1 MAGRKAATVRQRFD
15 EKVAP
20 PDENG
25 CRLWLGGRTRKTGPK
40 GYGVFYVDG
49 QMRPAHRW
57 ALEQAIGKL
66 PPSIDACHRCDVRL
80 CVTVEHLFPGTRTE
94 NMQDAIRKG
103 RTSHAMGLPGERH
116 HMARLTEKDV
126 RQVRELHAAGW
137 PMRDLSQTFA
147 ISFAHVSRIINHL
160 SWRHLT

>member
-1 MAGRKAATVRQRFD
+1 MAGRKAATARQRFD

-25 CRLWLGGRTRKTGPK
+25 CRLWLGGKTRKTGPK
-40 GYGVFYVDG
+40 GYGLFYVGG

-66 PPSIDACHRCDVRL
+66 PPDIDACHKCDVRL

-94 NMQDAIRKG
+94 NMRDAMRKG
-103 RTSHAMGLPGERH
+103 RTSHAMGVPGERH
-116 HMARLTEKDV
+116 HFAKLTDEKV
-126 RQVRELHAAGW
+126 RQLRALREEGWKLRELSEMFGIAIASAA
-137 PMRDLSQTFA
+137 
-147 ISFAHVSRIINHL
+147 RIINRQ
-160 SWRHLT
+160 SWSHV